1 MYFCKKLPT
10 PTRSKLLDLMHKK
23 HKYNI
28 ILGSQ
33 SARRQHLLKGLD
45 IDFEVKTIEGLDET
59 YPDTMPVY
67 EVASYLAEQKANAFK
82 PFITADTLL
91 ITADTIVAVDGTV
104 YGKPSDA
111 AEAKAMLRTLAGREH
126 EVITGVC
133 ISTLE
138 YREAFSVSTKV
149 TFSNLTEDEI
159 EYYIDRYKPFDK
171 AGSYGIQ
178 EWIGFVGV
186 ESIEGSFYNVMGLP
200 VQRIY
205 KVLKSLDAI

>member
-1 MYFCKKLPT
+1 
-10 PTRSKLLDLMHKK
+10 MHKK
-23 HKYNI
+23 RRYNI

-33 SARRQHLLKGLD
+33 SARRQHLLKSLD
-45 IDFEVKTIEGLDET
+45 IDFEVKTIDGLDET
-59 YPDTMPVY
+59 YPDYIPVD
-67 EVASYLAEQKANAFK
+67 EVALYLSEQKADTFK

-91 ITADTIVAVDGTV
+91 IAADTIVVVDGVV
-104 YGKPSDA
+104 YGKPSDK
-111 AEAKAMLRTLAGREH
+111 AEARTMLRTLAGRKH

-133 ISTLE
+133 ISTSD
-138 YREAFSVSTKV
+138 YRETFSVSTKV
-149 TFSNLTEDEI
+149 TFSNLTDDEI

-205 KVLKSLDAI
+205 KILKSLDAI

>member
-1 MYFCKKLPT
+1 
-10 PTRSKLLDLMHKK
+10 MHKK

-33 SARRQHLLKGLD
+33 SARRQQLLKGLD
-45 IDFEVKTIEGLDET
+45 IDFEVKNIEGLDET
-59 YPDTMPVY
+59 YPDTMPVD
-67 EVASYLAEQKANAFK
+67 EVASYLAEQKADAFK
-82 PFITADTLL
+82 PFITDDTLL

-111 AEAKAMLRTLAGREH
+111 AEAKTMLLTLAGREH

-138 YREAFSVSTKV
+138 HRQAFSVSTKV

-205 KVLKSLDAI
+205 NVLKSLDAI